1 MQQIIGFIV
10 KNGLRLLF
18 LLLFGIALYL
28 TIGYHSFH
36 RSKLVNS
43 SNRLVGFIY
52 MNASSI
58 KEYFSLKS
66 ENDRLQQE
74 NLLLKEYFLNHNQSK
89 DADPRKAIVLLDK
102 QVDVVAS
109 KVIKNVYR
117 NQKNILTIK
126 GGSNQGVKKDMGVI
140 TDRGIVGIV
149 ENISDNYATV
159 LSVLNADF
167 QIVAKL
173 KKNNHFGTLSWNGKS
188 TGFVQVVDIPRIA
201 TVVKG
206 DTIVTQSDSKAFPE
220 DTPIGI
226 IEKIYLDKQTNSF
239 TLDVRLFSDMTN
251 LGRVYVVENT
261 DRAEITELEKLTEG
275 N

>member
-18 LLLFGIALYL
+18 LLLFGISLYL
-28 TIGYHSFH
+28 TISYHSFH
-36 RSKLVNS
+36 RSRFVNS
-43 SNRLVGFIY
+43 SSRVAGFIY
-52 MNASSI
+52 MNTSSI

-66 ENDRLQQE
+66 ENERLQRE
-74 NLLLKEYFLNHNQSK
+74 NLVLKEYFLNHSQNKSI
-89 DADPRKAIVLLDK
+89 DPRKSIVLLDK
-102 QVDVVAS
+102 QIDVISS

-126 GGSNQGVKKDMGVI
+126 GGTNQGVKKDMGVI
-140 TDRGIVGIV
+140 SDRGIVGIV
-149 ENISDNYATV
+149 ENTSSNYATV
-159 LSVLNADF
+159 LSVLNTDF

-220 DTPIGI
+220 DTPIGV

-239 TLDVRLFSDMTN
+239 TLDVRLFTDMTN
-251 LGRVYVVENT
+251 LGRVYVVENE
-261 DRAEITELEKLTEG
+261 DRAEITELERLTEE

>member
-18 LLLFGIALYL
+18 LLLFGISLYL
-28 TIGYHSFH
+28 TISYHSFH
-36 RSKLVNS
+36 RSRFVNS
-43 SNRLVGFIY
+43 SSRVAGFIY
-52 MNASSI
+52 MNTSSI

-66 ENDRLQQE
+66 ENERLQRE
-74 NLLLKEYFLNHNQSK
+74 NLVLKEYFLNHSQNKSI
-89 DADPRKAIVLLDK
+89 DPRKSIVLLDK
-102 QVDVVAS
+102 QIDVISS

-126 GGSNQGVKKDMGVI
+126 GGTNQGVKKDMGVI
-140 TDRGIVGIV
+140 SDRGIVGIV
-149 ENISDNYATV
+149 ENTSSNYATV
-159 LSVLNADF
+159 LSVLNTDF

-220 DTPIGI
+220 DTPIGV
-226 IEKIYLDKQTNSF
+226 IEKIYLDTQTNSF
-239 TLDVRLFSDMTN
+239 TLDVRLFTDMTN
-251 LGRVYVVENT
+251 LGRVYVVENE
-261 DRAEITELEKLTEG
+261 DRAEITELERLTEE